1 MAITDFYFACAVD
14 EVPAYFT
21 YEKESMLVI
30 QSKASAKLGKSDFEN
45 IEKFIPALI
54 SHESIHVVISR
65 IENSQTSE
73 SLDNIEV
80 IVVTGGRRFQVS
92 INNMLFANDQSGI
105 VFW

>member
-1 MAITDFYFACAVD
+1 
-14 EVPAYFT
+14 
-21 YEKESMLVI
+21 
-30 QSKASAKLGKSDFEN
+30 
-45 IEKFIPALI
+45 LI

-80 IVVTGGRRFQVS
+80 IVETGGRRFQVS